1 MNEFFTPQLPLRARQ
16 AEQVRASI
24 IDALIARLEHD
35 ALDDVPI
42 EDIAREAGVSRRT
55 LYRYFPGREALL
67 AAAEER
73 IVSRLGLPIAI
84 AGPDQISASFLEA
97 SRRLDQHPAL
107 ARALRQTTVGPEL
120 RPPLRARRV
129 AAIVGALEPLT
140 RGIDKDEARQ
150 LAAIIA
156 YLCSSNAW
164 VTIGDES
171 GLSGDEIRAAV
182 TWAIETLIA
191 DVRLRMEAPPQA

>member
-1 MNEFFTPQLPLRARQ
+1 MVELTAPPLPLRARQ

-24 IDALIARLEHD
+24 LDALIARLEHE
-35 ALDDVPI
+35 AMEDVPI
-42 EDIAREAGVSRRT
+42 DELARESGVSRRT

-67 AAAEER
+67 AAAEAR
-73 IVSRLGLPIAI
+73 LVDRLGLPTAV
-84 AGPDQISASFLEA
+84 AGPEEISASFREA
-97 SRRLDQHPAL
+97 SCRLEQHPAL

-140 RGIDKDEARQ
+140 QGLDPIEARQ

-171 GLSGDEIRAAV
+171 RLSGDDIRDAV
-182 TWAIETLIA
+182 TWAIETLLV
-191 DVRLRMEAPPQA
+191 DVRRRVEAQPHG